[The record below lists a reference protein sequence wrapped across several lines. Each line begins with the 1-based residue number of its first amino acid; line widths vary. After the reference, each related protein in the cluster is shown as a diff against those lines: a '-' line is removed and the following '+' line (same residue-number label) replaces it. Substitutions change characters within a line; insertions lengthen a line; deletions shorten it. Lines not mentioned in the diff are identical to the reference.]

1 MNEDDDYMSRMGG
14 MGGGMGGDGGFGGID
29 FSELGGGA
37 GMGMGA
43 GGDDEEEE
51 EADEDEDDEGMPDLE
66 DDETAAG
73 AKPSDKKIE
82 EVE

>member
-29 FSELGGGA
+29 FSKLGGGA

-43 GGDDEEEE
+43 GGDDEEE